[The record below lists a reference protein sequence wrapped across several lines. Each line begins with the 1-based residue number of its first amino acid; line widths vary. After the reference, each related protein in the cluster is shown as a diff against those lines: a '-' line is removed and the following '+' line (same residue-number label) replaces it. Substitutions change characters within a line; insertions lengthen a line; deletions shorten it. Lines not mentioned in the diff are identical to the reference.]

1 MSQSVR
7 RNTHA
12 VVQSALESA
21 LEFQSEGPEHPQP
34 SPTHTPI
41 KGRLDGT
48 KPVTSRAGVGSE
60 GAGGWGETGG

>member
-21 LEFQSEGPEHPQP
+21 LEFQFEGPEHPQP
-34 SPTHTPI
+34 SPTHIPYTHQWLPYFGI
-41 KGRLDGT
+41 
-48 KPVTSRAGVGSE
+48 RAGSRG
-60 GAGGWGETGG
+60 